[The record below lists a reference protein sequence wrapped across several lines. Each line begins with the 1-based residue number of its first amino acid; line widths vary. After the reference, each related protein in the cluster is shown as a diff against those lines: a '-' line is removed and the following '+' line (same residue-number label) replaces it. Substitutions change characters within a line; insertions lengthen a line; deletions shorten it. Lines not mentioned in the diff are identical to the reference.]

1 MDANDGEEIVNLA
14 EEPAASAIRLA
25 LPTARPPPRST
36 RKGALSLPCSNE
48 FMHPRRLQCAA

>member
-14 EEPAASAIRLA
+14 EEPGGLGDRAGAPNS
-25 LPTARPPPRST
+25 PTAAEEL

-48 FMHPRRLQCAA
+48 CMRSRKLECTA